1 MTDLASLSLIGSVV
15 IFIGFTLIAALAVV
29 MLADIA
35 LAAWNARKLNR
46 MARNLKGKT
55 NGRFHTGK

>member
-1 MTDLASLSLIGSVV
+1 MTGLASLSLIGSVV
-15 IFIGFTLIAALAVV
+15 IFIAMMLIAALAVLV
-29 MLADIA
+29 LADIA
-35 LAAWNARKLNR
+35 LNFWHARQLGH